1 VVVELTEVLSVY
13 LISTKLKINFI
24 MVYAWASL
32 CGICAQ
38 QSGIGTGF
46 SLKLLVLSIS
56 IILQGLHTYTGIPL
70 YSALHLA
77 LLPKST
83 VVQYFVVDFSF

>member
-13 LISTKLKINFI
+13 IISTKLKINFI

-32 CGICAQ
+32 CGICAE

-56 IILQGLHTYTGIPL
+56 IIVQGHTGIPL

-83 VVQYFVVDFSF
+83 VVQYYVVDFSF